1 MLKRELENFFILNKM
16 QEKAYQNQGKNIV
29 FNAPTGSGKT
39 EAVLLSIPQGKTVSF
54 LLPTITSSIFM

>member
-29 FNAPTGSGKT
+29 FNAPDR
-39 EAVLLSIPQGKTVSF
+39 F
-54 LLPTITSSIFM
+54 W